1 MFAKVFEQ
9 IFDSSIAEEWQ
20 TRVVFEDLLI
30 LADKN
35 GVVDRTPEAISRR
48 TNVPLEIIKKAI
60 SELESPDLRSR
71 RIEHEGRRLVRLDE
85 HRDWGWLIVNYD
97 YYRSLASE
105 EQRRE
110 VTALRV
116 RKFREK
122 KKCNASVT
130 LRNDSPYAYTS
141 SSISSLKGGCKGAK
155 PKTFKQWNS
164 EDLSNAVKA
173 IEDILDAG
181 QEQSFVDY
189 WTEPMPSGK
198 PRLFAEKA
206 WDTKRR
212 MRTWARNN
220 ERNTYKQPKPTRSAG
235 FKVSRD
241 VAIGQAI
248 DALDHAAESTDDDA
262 VSRCLSVLNDK
273 YRDVG
278 KNREG
283 QMVAT
288 EAYEVWKFRGKKN
301 RR

>member
-1 MFAKVFEQ
+1 MRGQ
-9 IFDSSIAEEWQ
+9 PD
-20 TRVVFEDLLI
+20 LI
-30 LADKN
+30 LVFINILCHCDASGICDRHWSAISDETGLDKEQVKKALI
-35 GVVDRTPEAISRR
+35 GLEAPDSESRTP
-48 TNVPLEIIKKAI
+48 T
-60 SELESPDLRSR
+60 D
-71 RIEHEGRRLVRLDE
+71 EGRRLSRISDQ
-85 HRDWGWLIVNYD
+85 RTWGWQVINFEK
-97 YYRSLASE
+97 YRELHNSE
-105 EQRRE
+105 GYRE
-110 VTALRV
+110 YMREYMSHKRNTSKGFNKLKHVIKSRV
-116 RKFREK
+116 YVSED
-122 KKCNASVT
+122 V
-130 LRNDSPYAYTS
+130 
-141 SSISSLKGGCKGAK
+141 SSLKGGCKGEK

-173 IEDILDAG
+173 IDDILDPG
-181 QEQSFVDY
+181 QEQAFVDY